1 MILIQ
6 PEEIRGK
13 RAGLID
19 RKIKELGVTSATV
32 NIDGPRFDQMVMQEL
47 THIAV
52 VNKTNG
58 YTRLR
63 IGTWDGASFHVF
75 EEETTPTADKYYFS
89 GDDILVPPG
98 SQIRAELTGTTTGDD
113 LRLLLNGVW
122 IKLKVK

>member
-6 PEEIRGK
+6 PEEIRAK

-19 RKIKELGVTSATV
+19 RKLKALGVSTATV
-32 NIDGPRFDQMVMQEL
+32 NIDGPRFDPMVMQEL

-63 IGTWDGASFHVF
+63 IGTWDGASFHVLT
-75 EEETTPTADKYYFS
+75 EETSPTEDTYYFS
-89 GDDILVPPG
+89 GDDFLVPPG
-98 SQIRAELTGTTTGDD
+98 SRIRAELTGTITGDD
-113 LRLLLNGVW
+113 LRLVLNGVW
-122 IKLKVK
+122 VKLKE

>member
-1 MILIQ
+1 MLIQ
-6 PEEIRGK
+6 PEEIRAK

-32 NIDGPRFDQMVMQEL
+32 NIDGPRFDPMVLHEL

-63 IGTWDGASFHVF
+63 IGTWDGASFHVL
-75 EEETTPTADKYYFS
+75 EEKANPTADECCFT
-89 GDDILVPPG
+89 GHDILVPPG
-98 SQIRAELTGTTTGDD
+98 SRIRAQLTGTTTADD
-113 LRLLLNGVW
+113 LRLVLNGMWV
-122 IKLKVK
+122 KLK